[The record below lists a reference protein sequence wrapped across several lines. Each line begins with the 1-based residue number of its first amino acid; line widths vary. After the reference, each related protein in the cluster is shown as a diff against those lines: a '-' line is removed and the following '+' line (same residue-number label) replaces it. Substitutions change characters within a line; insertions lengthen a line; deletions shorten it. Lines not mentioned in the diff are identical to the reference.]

1 MTLPLI
7 LFISLAVAAAVMTVA
22 WAVHLYLGKA
32 SVADSFW
39 GPGFAVIAWT
49 TWILAPDPTLR
60 SVLLLTL
67 VTIWALRL
75 AWHITRRSRNKP
87 EDPRYREMRSKHPQ
101 TFWIRSLGTVFLLQA
116 GLMWIVSLPVQLGI
130 HSPVPHGLSWVDML
144 GLLLWLAGF
153 FFEAVGDAQLARFK
167 AEPANKG
174 RILDTGLWAYTRHPN
189 YFGET
194 LMWWALFLIAV
205 QVPGGLW
212 SALGP
217 LVLTFLLLRIS
228 GVRLTEATMDKSYSD
243 LDRYKQQV
251 SPFFPWP
258 PHKTPKQHPR

>member
-1 MTLPLI
+1 
-7 LFISLAVAAAVMTVA
+7 
-22 WAVHLYLGKA
+22 
-32 SVADSFW
+32 
-39 GPGFAVIAWT
+39 
-49 TWILAPDPTLR
+49 
-60 SVLLLTL
+60 
-67 VTIWALRL
+67 
-75 AWHITRRSRNKP
+75 
-87 EDPRYREMRSKHPQ
+87 
-101 TFWIRSLGTVFLLQA
+101 
-116 GLMWIVSLPVQLGI
+116 MWVVSLPVQLGI
-130 HSPVPHGLSWVDML
+130 HSPTPQGLSWVDIL
-144 GLLLWLAGF
+144 GLVLWLTGF

>member
-1 MTLPLI
+1 MTLSLI
-7 LFISLAVAAAVMTVA
+7 LVINLAVAAMVMTGA
-22 WAVHLYLGKA
+22 WAIHLYLGKA

-49 TWILAPDPTLR
+49 TWVVTSNPSLR
-60 SVLLLTL
+60 ADLVLTL

-87 EDPRYREMRSKHPQ
+87 EDPRYQKMRSKHPQ
-101 TFWIRSLGTVFLLQA
+101 TFWMRSLGTVFLLQA
-116 GLMWIVSLPVQLGI
+116 GLMWVVSLPVQVGI
-130 HSPVPHGLSWVDML
+130 HSPTPQGLTWVDWL
-144 GLLLWLAGF
+144 GLILWLVGF

-167 AEPANKG
+167 ADPANKG

-194 LMWWALFLIAV
+194 LMWWALFLIAAH
-205 QVPGGLW
+205 VPSGLW
-212 SALGP
+212 TALGP
-217 LVLTFLLLRIS
+217 LVLTFLLLRVS
-228 GVRLTEATMDKSYSD
+228 GVRLTEATMGENYSQ
-243 LDRYKQQV
+243 LSRYKQRV

-258 PHKTPKQHPR
+258 PQKTPKQHPR